1 MGLEDQ
7 RDELM
12 QHLIRLMTEG
22 GDDAFLTATAGEY
35 YVQFVAEPDIHA
47 MNIEAVSNEFLD
59 DGMKLGAPEFAR
71 LKAMGFKP
79 PNGCPNFSRACS
91 LLDEEAYMALAD
103 FTFKVFRE
111 IYKVKPKDTLEFDLH
126 L

>member
-22 GDDAFLTATAGEY
+22 GDDSFLVASSGDY
-35 YVQFVAEPDIHA
+35 YVQFVAEPDIHS
-47 MNIEAVSNEFLD
+47 MNVEAVSNEFLSG
-59 DGMKLGAPEFAR
+59 GMKLGAPEISR
-71 LKAMGFKP
+71 LKALGFKP
-79 PNGCPNFSRACS
+79 PNGSPNFSQSCS
-91 LLDEEAYMALAD
+91 LPDEEAYMALAD
-103 FTFKVFRE
+103 FTFKVFKE